1 MRNDTDHPDILPQ
14 IYHSL
19 SAPRRCHVIQL
30 LSERA
35 DELLT
40 VRTLASEIAA
50 IERGVEP
57 YQATGAPYQNVYNA
71 LSQTHLPTLEDTGII
86 IYEPNRQT
94 VAPGPLFDV
103 TALVIDS
110 NKSIYNHLGGDS
122 SLRSVGNEE
131 GSTTD

>member
-1 MRNDTDHPDILPQ
+1 MRNDSEFPDILSQ

-30 LSERA
+30 LSENTEER
-35 DELLT
+35 LT

-50 IERGVEP
+50 IEVGVEP
-57 YQATGAPYQNVYNA
+57 DRATGAPYQNVYNA
-71 LSQTHLPTLEDTGII
+71 LSQTHLPTLADTGII
-86 IYEPNRQT
+86 IYEANRKIVSQ
-94 VAPGPLFDV
+94 GPLFDV

>member
-1 MRNDTDHPDILPQ
+1 MRNATEFPDILSQ

-30 LSERA
+30 LSEKT
-35 DELLT
+35 DEPLT

-57 YQATGAPYQNVYNA
+57 DRATGAPYRNVYNA
-71 LSQTHLPTLEDTGII
+71 LSQTHLLTLADAGII
-86 IYEPNRQT
+86 IYDSNRQT

-110 NKSIYNHLGGDS
+110 NKSIYNHLGEDS

>member
-1 MRNDTDHPDILPQ
+1 MRNGTEFPDLLSE

-19 SAPRRCHVIQL
+19 SASRRCYVIL
-30 LSERA
+30 FLYEVE
-35 DELLT
+35 DET
-40 VRTLASEIAA
+40 VSVSTLASEIAA

-57 YQATGAPYQNVYNA
+57 DQATGAPYRNVYNA
-71 LSQTHLPTLEDTGII
+71 LSQTHLPTLADTGII
-86 IYEPNRQT
+86 IYNSNRQT

-110 NKSIYNHLGGDS
+110 NKSIYNHLGEDS
-122 SLRSVGNEE
+122 YLRSVGNEE